1 MQIRD
6 ATERR
11 WFVLK
16 RPRRNINGGSETEV
30 TVTSKRHA
38 QAGRAKRCKREEK
51 PASIGGA
58 AYLLQGLAIGLD
70 PVVDLTPL
78 PAAPLPLTDTEA

>member
-1 MQIRD
+1 MAFERKLWEER
-6 ATERR
+6 ERR

-58 AYLLQGLAIGLD
+58 ARDPGQLQEEEGALEDLLG
-70 PVVDLTPL
+70 
-78 PAAPLPLTDTEA
+78 LPL

>member
-1 MQIRD
+1 MHLTQGH
-6 ATERR
+6 E
-11 WFVLK
+11 VV
-16 RPRRNINGGSETEV
+16 GGLLVGEV
-30 TVTSKRHA
+30 
-38 QAGRAKRCKREEK
+38 EEK

-78 PAAPLPLTDTEA
+78 PAAPLPLTDMMMMMFITDTILRPETPSSRP